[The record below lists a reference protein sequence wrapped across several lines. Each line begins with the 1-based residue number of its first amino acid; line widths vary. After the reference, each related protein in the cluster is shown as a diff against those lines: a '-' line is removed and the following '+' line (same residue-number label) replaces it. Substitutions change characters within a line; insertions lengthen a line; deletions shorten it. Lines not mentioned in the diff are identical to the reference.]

1 MCQTSVTL
9 ITHLAQNLTVSIRH
23 GRGVNGDNGGG
34 NNDGDGGNNDGDGGG
49 EDDGGDDGDGGD
61 DDDDNN
67 ESHRRD

>member
-34 NNDGDGGNNDGDGGG
+34 NNDGDGGNNDGDGGWTD
-49 EDDGGDDGDGGD
+49 EQMVGGPEEWWVVGLA
-61 DDDDNN
+61 
-67 ESHRRD
+67 